1 MNNII
6 IIAADFNGTIN
17 NTPFWDTG
25 LGKILGTL
33 MGVVGILVVI
43 YGIMKG
49 VKNVAGGKVADA
61 VKGIIGTIAL
71 AAVLF
76 TPSLIENAI
85 RAGGKVI
92 NSAIETVAS
101 IGESGGTKT
110 PTAPSGTPGSS
121 VPATTPATAPAP
133 TAPSGSTP
141 PPPAV
146 SS

>member
-25 LGKILGTL
+25 LGKILGTM

-49 VKNVAGGKVADA
+49 VKNVASGKVADA
-61 VKGIIGTIAL
+61 VKGIVGAILL

-76 TPSLIENAI
+76 NPTLIENAI

-101 IGESGGTKT
+101 IGESGSK
-110 PTAPSGTPGSS
+110 PTAPSGTPGSTT
-121 VPATTPATAPAP
+121 PGATTPPTTTAPAG
-133 TAPSGSTP
+133 ATP
-141 PPPAV
+141 PPPAAT
-146 SS
+146 S